1 MSDVNSFNSD
11 PIFSEYSPHGRNYGN
26 PLVNMLMRG
35 TFGFN
40 YAPKPQNGQ
49 GMYDAYFQRERS
61 REFYDIQ
68 KGAFSNNMLFRA
80 GGLNPNSSM
89 MKFGASA
96 FSNPDGLVSRML
108 SPLIGGNPMAAQ
120 MQLYAGLNG
129 ANVMGAFGRIDGVS
143 KKETDQMM
151 RVLEKSFYKM
161 TPYED
166 VAKEYDENF
175 REDLRKNPE
184 YARQMGVG
192 VKMTKD
198 GKVDEAAAK
207 ELRSTGQEREKNVT
221 NLVKTLDDFEIQDK
235 FKKTGYDDVAATR
248 LGKSITED
256 FKSLGFSEQQSKNL
270 YDSTGEINTGGVS
283 AMYQEAKKN
292 LRTKDDYQ
300 QDLISAMAD
309 KMGLPATDKRSATLR
324 GGVPTTI
331 DGQAVPAELYT
342 QEQRDNV
349 DAARDVAAKMEG
361 RPSPPRIDP
370 NIPVAPAD
378 TYKDIK
384 PIDPQDK
391 ITKQQEIFESIR
403 DRLGAFKVNERNRKY
418 SENDIGKIREGL
430 NSEIA
435 AAGKVGD
442 ADSLSTE
449 AVQSMKQASQSAVKE
464 ISQTSAD
471 LDKNEIKRGTQE
483 YDEQLSRA
491 LNERLKKKLK
501 ESLKVSEEE
510 LRKNTGSSGNLD
522 KAFVQEQMNKETRG
536 VAKIE
541 SLFAKYTNAQKNMGA
556 ASSGDK
562 DFDSAKFRELDTEL
576 REQLKKNF
584 GVTDEQL
591 KKAERSDGT
600 LDPAFVKETQK
611 KATERANLEKAGVN
625 PEEIEKATMSD
636 KLEDIKSAR
645 IDRIVSVN
653 ELGDLQQQTEEIM
666 SSGKKADRSKKL
678 KQKYGEIKDT
688 LKELGVSDEE
698 IAENTRSEGGILGF
712 GGDETIDEDFIE
724 EKRREALKASKV
736 ERDAERLEGYKKG
749 GGRYAGINFE
759 KTRGFNMEDFTSGFT
774 AAADLRLLG
783 GKGTPEMK
791 MEQFAENAGGAMS
804 AARSVFGDKLSGGQ
818 LVGKISDMLGSKAA
832 NLGSQEGSAEVE
844 KMLRDVKATA
854 RVAGISIDSLLG
866 VIDSAKEV
874 AKNNPRLRSMSSAA
888 TTEMSMKALN
898 TVAAMSGVMSADEY
912 RKSGGSQ
919 QMMADKIGEQ
929 QKLLSSE
936 AGQSVAALKQ
946 AYKTDPS
953 KKAALDR
960 VLGEY
965 KESGLTSKDYPQL
978 VKKLLAQDE
987 FKGSTV
993 GEVYG
998 LMNNSAIRSQAMK
1011 DDNIV
1016 KETSELTNKSAVKQ
1030 LYSRLK
1036 NSPLAGKVSPEQLIE
1051 KFKEYQKENPEA
1063 SLSDFMLSDR
1073 GIGKDQRASGYY
1085 EEFKSTINED
1095 LMRRMDPEYFAKVEK
1110 RRDALS
1116 KQDAELDKKFAA
1128 RNAPVITQLAS
1139 ALAEGGELDSDKT
1152 KKLLS
1157 VFADESLY
1165 SKKETA
1171 KLTAGF
1177 EDAIAGGQ
1185 DSGQVA
1191 EGLNAAIGSDVSE
1204 KDIDNM
1210 ITAGRNEGDFEEAG
1224 NSLKV
1229 LKSKQKA
1236 GKISKNETKRL
1247 QALES
1252 MEKLG
1257 ILQDKEAYETFT
1269 ESGTV
1274 SGVTAAAITAE
1285 KNKKNKQLADEQKA
1299 QISKNLG
1306 DDLKEKAA
1314 ASSTTKEQAAQL
1326 NEVLKSYTDKD
1337 GKLDS
1342 AKLMKDVKE
1351 GTGVFDQATAEKRG
1365 IDLSKGAYAEIK
1377 DRVGQANEAAAD
1389 VDKAAA
1395 GKEGEK
1401 DGTTDVAGQ
1410 MKDLAKALNDSKLT
1424 KALESIATNLGK

>member
-1 MSDVNSFNSD
+1 MPDVNSFNSD

-26 PLVNMLMRG
+26 PLMNMLMRG

-40 YAPKPQNGQ
+40 YAPKPQSGQ

-80 GGLNPNSSM
+80 GGLDPNSSM

-96 FSNPDGLVSRML
+96 FSNPDGLVSRLL

-166 VAKEYDENF
+166 VAKEYDQNF
-175 REDLRKNPE
+175 RKDLRENPE

-198 GKVDEAAAK
+198 GKVDQKAAEQLKA
-207 ELRSTGQEREKNVT
+207 TGQAREKNVT
-221 NLVKTLDDFEIQDK
+221 NLVKTLEDFEIQNQR
-235 FKKTGYDDVAATR
+235 KKTGYDPVGATK
-248 LGKSITED
+248 LSNALTED

-270 YDSTGEINTGGVS
+270 YDSTGELNTGGVS
-283 AMYQEAKKN
+283 AMYQEARKN
-292 LRTKDDYQ
+292 LRTKEDYQ
-300 QDLISAMAD
+300 QDLIEAMAG

-342 QEQRDNV
+342 QEQRSNV
-349 DAARDVAAKMEG
+349 DAARDLAAQMEG

-384 PIDPQDK
+384 PIDSQDK
-391 ITKQQEIFESIR
+391 ITKQREIFESIR
-403 DRLGAFKVNERNRKY
+403 DRLGTFKTNERNRKY
-418 SENDIGKIREGL
+418 SEDDVEKIREGL
-430 NSEIA
+430 NSELKE
-435 AAGKVGD
+435 AGKSGD
-442 ADSLSTE
+442 AASLSAE
-449 AVQSMKQASQSAVKE
+449 AVQGMKQASQSVVKE
-464 ISQTSAD
+464 ISQTSAAI
-471 LDKNEIKRGTQE
+471 DKNEIKRGTQE
-483 YDEQLSRA
+483 YDEQLSKA
-491 LNERLKKKLK
+491 LNERLKKKLT

-510 LRKNTGSSGNLD
+510 LRKNTGRDGNLD
-522 KAFVQEQMNKETRG
+522 RAFVQEQMNKETRG
-536 VAKIE
+536 MAKVE
-541 SLFAKYTNAQKNMGA
+541 SLFAKYANAQKNMGD
-556 ASSGDK
+556 ASSGDSA
-562 DFDSAKFRELDTEL
+562 FDSAKFRELDAQL

-591 KKAERSDGT
+591 KKAERADGT

-611 KATERANLEKAGVN
+611 KATERANLEKAGVS

-645 IDRIVSVN
+645 IDRMVTVN
-653 ELGDLQQQTEEIM
+653 ELGDLQRQREEIM
-666 SSGKKADRSKKL
+666 SSGKKSDRSQRL
-678 KQKYGEIKDT
+678 KEKYGEIRDT

-698 IAENTRSEGGILGF
+698 IAENTSSEGGILGF
-712 GGDETIDEDFIE
+712 GGDKIIDEGFIE

-791 MEQFAENAGGAMS
+791 MGQFAENAGGAMS
-804 AARSVFGDKLSGGQ
+804 AARSIFGDNLSGGQ

-874 AKNNPRLRSMSSAA
+874 AKNNPRLRSMSAAA

-898 TVAAMSGVMSADEY
+898 TVSAMSGVMGAEEY

-919 QMMADKIGEQ
+919 QLLADTIGEQ
-929 QKLLSSE
+929 QRLMGSE
-936 AGQSVAALKQ
+936 ASQSLVALKQ
-946 AYKTDPS
+946 YVKTDP
-953 KKAALDR
+953 KKQAALER
-960 VLGEY
+960 VLDEY
-965 KESGLTSKDYPQL
+965 KEGGLSSKDYPEL

-987 FKGSTV
+987 FKGNTV
-993 GEVYG
+993 GELYG
-998 LMNNSAIRSQAMK
+998 VMNDTNLREAGMK
-1011 DDNIV
+1011 DDKIAN
-1016 KETSELTNKSAVKQ
+1016 SSRELMNKSVVKQ
-1030 LYSRLK
+1030 FYARGNNLEGEANVTRESFV
-1036 NSPLAGKVSPEQLIE
+1036 AG
-1051 KFKEYQKENPEA
+1051 FKEYQKNNPEA
-1063 SLSDFMLSDR
+1063 SFDDYINSGALKDPRLRDFANKYKNILRNDTY
-1073 GIGKDQRASGYY
+1073 QA
-1085 EEFKSTINED
+1085 
-1095 LMRRMDPEYFAKVEK
+1095 LDPEYYAKVEK
-1110 RRDALS
+1110 RRDQLS

-1185 DSGQVA
+1185 DSGEVA
-1191 EGLNAAIGSDVSE
+1191 EGLSAALGADISE
-1204 KDIDNM
+1204 KEIDNM
-1210 ITAGRNEGDFEEAG
+1210 VTSGRNEGDFEAAG

-1229 LKSKQKA
+1229 LRSKQKA

-1257 ILQDKEAYETFT
+1257 ILQDKEAYETFA
-1269 ESGTV
+1269 SNDTV

-1299 QISKNLG
+1299 RIGKNLG

-1314 ASSTTKEQAAQL
+1314 AVSTTGAQAAQI

-1337 GKLDS
+1337 GKFDS
-1342 AKLMKDVKE
+1342 AKLMKDVQE
-1351 GTGVFDQATAEKRG
+1351 GTGVFDQSTAEKRG

-1377 DRVGQANEAAAD
+1377 ERVTQANEAAAD